1 MSVSVDKELC
11 VSSGR
16 CVADVPEV
24 FAFDAEELAEVRSD
38 AGDVDAARLRAA
50 ARNCP
55 GQAIEVDAP
64 PAAG

>member
-1 MSVSVDKELC
+1 MVDKELC

-24 FAFDAEELAEVRSD
+24 FEFDGDELAQA
-38 AGDVDAARLRAA
+38 AGDPGAVDAARLKAV

-55 GQAIEVDAP
+55 GQAITVEIDAP
-64 PAAG
+64 RS

>member
-1 MSVSVDKELC
+1 MVDKELC

-24 FAFDAEELAEVRSD
+24 FEFDGDELAQTTGDPD
-38 AGDVDAARLRAA
+38 AIDVARLKAV

-55 GQAIEVDAP
+55 GQAITVEIDP
-64 PAAG
+64 RPS